1 MRISTRH
8 AAVVMAIGLIIAAC
22 NAATPTPQAP
32 AQTPADTAAVTPP
45 LPSTAVATETANP
58 SVTPTPAPTP
68 TPTVAPTETPAAT
81 QTPPAAPGNA
91 AACPGYSANASYFA
105 EAARTLGFDIYCAQ
119 LPSGWSMSATAYLRP
134 HGSRGW
140 FTAAYHNKKKTQT
153 ITVGEGDFCG
163 HTSNPSTCWASS
175 ADLGSVAF
183 GNLFGTLK
191 DLGGGQFAVFV
202 NPNTKTGY
210 RIVGSGMSQGTF
222 VSMAAAMVRVPKS

>member
-8 AAVVMAIGLIIAAC
+8 AAVVMAIGLIIAGC
-22 NAATPTPQAP
+22 NAATPTPQPP
-32 AQTPADTAAVTPP
+32 AQTSADSAAAAASPV
-45 LPSTAVATETANP
+45 AVATETASP
-58 SVTPTPAPTP
+58 VATDSPAPTP
-68 TPTVAPTETPAAT
+68 TPTPTTAPTETPAAT
-81 QTPPAAPGNA
+81 QTPAAGPGDPAA
-91 AACPGYSANASYFA
+91 CTGYSAYASYFA
-105 EAARTLGFDIYCAQ
+105 DVVKTLGFDVYCAQ

-163 HTSNPSTCWASS
+163 HTSNPSNCWASS
-175 ADLGSVAF
+175 SDLGSVYF
-183 GNLFGTLK
+183 GNLFGALK

-210 RIVGSGMSQGTF
+210 RIVGAGMSQATF
-222 VSMAAAMVRVPKS
+222 ISMAAAMVKIPRS